1 MFILVRDSH
10 FGQFMDTLNP
20 GQFSKKKDF
29 LNCHIRKKII
39 KDLQDN
45 GETKFDG
52 ECLSDFVF
60 LYDKKLKKKR
70 MCLLITA
77 QNIYIY
83 DHRNWKLIF
92 TNELNNLT
100 AMSIAA
106 RNCTLMSIHFATGS
120 DLMLES
126 YRRID
131 LILYCARNM
140 KEMNLPLFKLKIRK
154 NFRQANSPDKGKGGK
169 TEDSDAPLKDVPLKD
184 VEKASK
190 YMDTGFLQETIRNS
204 RKAGFMR
211 LHKKGLFGHSFT
223 EYFFILSDLG
233 LIYFKNYGEKKA
245 SGFVPL
251 LGGSIKTYAKSVFG
265 KENIFAIRF
274 ANEEVVLQAASKVE
288 EEEWSKIIKEMQDKG
303 LTAKDTIKE
312 IGKVL

>member
-1 MFILVRDSH
+1 MTLVRDSH

-20 GQFSKKKDF
+20 AHFSKKKDF
-29 LNCHIRKKII
+29 LNCHTRKKVI
-39 KDLQDN
+39 KDLQQN
-45 GETKFDG
+45 GETKFEG
-52 ECLSDFVF
+52 ECMSDFIF

-70 MCLLITA
+70 VCILITS
-77 QNIYIY
+77 QNIYVY
-83 DHRNWKLIF
+83 DIKNWKLIF

-106 RNCTLMSIHFATGS
+106 RNCTLMSIHFASGS

-131 LILYCARNM
+131 IILYCAKNM
-140 KEMNLPLFKLKIRK
+140 KEMSLPLFKLKIRK
-154 NFRQANSPDKGKGGK
+154 NFRQSANPEKGKDGK
-169 TEDSDAPLKDVPLKD
+169 QDNDAPLKDVPLKD

-204 RKAGFMR
+204 KKAGFMR

-233 LIYFKNYGEKKA
+233 LVYFKSYGDKKA
-245 SGFVPL
+245 AGFVPL
-251 LGGSIKTYAKSVFG
+251 LGGATKTYAKSVFG
-265 KENIFAIRF
+265 KDNVFAVRF

-288 EEEWSKIIKEMQDKG
+288 EAEWLKIIKDMQDKA

>member
-1 MFILVRDSH
+1 
-10 FGQFMDTLNP
+10 MDTLNP
-20 GQFSKKKDF
+20 AQFAKKKDF
-29 LNCHIRKKII
+29 LNCHVRNKVI
-39 KDLQDN
+39 KDLQAN
-45 GETKFDG
+45 GDTKFEGD
-52 ECLSDFVF
+52 CMSDFVF

-70 MCLLITA
+70 MCILVSDN
-77 QNIYIY
+77 NIYVY
-83 DHRNWKLIF
+83 DYRNWKLIF

-100 AMSIAA
+100 AVSIAA

-140 KEMNLPLFKLKIRK
+140 KELKLPLFKLKIRK
-154 NFRQANSPDKGKGGK
+154 NFRQSATPAQGKDAKPD
-169 TEDSDAPLKDVPLKD
+169 DDAPLKDVPLRD
-184 VEKASK
+184 VEKAKK
-190 YMDTGFLQETIRNS
+190 YMETGFLQETIRNS
-204 RKAGFMR
+204 KKSGYLR

-233 LIYFKNYGEKKA
+233 LIYFKSYGDKKA
-245 SGFVPL
+245 SGFIPL
-251 LGGSIKTYAKSVFG
+251 LGATLKTYPKSMFG
-265 KENIFAIRF
+265 KDHVFAFRF
-274 ANEEVVLQAASKVE
+274 ANEEIVVQASSKVE
-288 EEEWSKIIKEMQDKG
+288 EEEWLKIIKDMQDKA